1 MGADPATL
9 FLVSAG
15 ISATGSLVQMQ
26 QQRAA
31 AREMTQRYEQ
41 EKRVAYLE
49 GLQAENSRTDDMNRV
64 LANNRAV
71 RGASG
76 VGDSPSFDAIQRDI
90 RNITSKDLS
99 SIRLNAAKVQTS
111 YDRAIFNTKSQAY
124 YSTVGSIINAG
135 STIVNGWNYY
145 NYYKTPSV
153 SGLPRPGTGAS
164 GPPGRNYPI

>member
-31 AREMTQRYEQ
+31 AREMTRRYEQ
-41 EKRVAYLE
+41 EKRVAYIE

-76 VGDSPSFDAIQRDI
+76 VGDSPSFDAIQQDV
-90 RNITSKDLS
+90 RNVTAKDLS

-145 NYYKTPSV
+145 NYYKTPTKTE
-153 SGLPRPGTGAS
+153 PIKTDAA
-164 GPPGRNYPI
+164 GRILGGI

>member
-9 FLVSAG
+9 FLISAG

-26 QQRAA
+26 QQRSA
-31 AREMTQRYEQ
+31 AREMTRRYEQ

-49 GLQAENSRTDDMNRV
+49 GLQAENFRTNDMNRV

-76 VGDSPSFDAIQRDI
+76 VGDSPSFDAIQQDV
-90 RNITSKDLS
+90 RNVTAKDLS
-99 SIRLNAAKVQTS
+99 SIRLNAAKVETS

-145 NYYKTPSV
+145 NYYKTPST
-153 SGLPRPGTGAS
+153 SGLPKPGTGAS
-164 GPPGRNYPI
+164 GPPGRNYPV

>member
-31 AREMTQRYEQ
+31 AAEMTRRYEE

-49 GLQAENSRTDDMNRV
+49 GLQAENARTNDMNRV

-76 VGDSPSFDAIQRDI
+76 VGDSPSFDAIQQDV
-90 RNITSKDLS
+90 RNVTAKDLS

-145 NYYKTPSV
+145 NYYKTPST
-153 SGLPRPGTGAS
+153 SGLPKPGTGAS
-164 GPPGRNYPI
+164 GPPGRNYPV

>member
-26 QQRAA
+26 QQRSA
-31 AREMTQRYEQ
+31 AREMTRRYEQ

-49 GLQAENSRTDDMNRV
+49 GLQAENARTNDMNRV

-76 VGDSPSFDAIQRDI
+76 VGDSPSFDAIQQDV
-90 RNITSKDLS
+90 RNVTAKDLS

-145 NYYKTPSV
+145 NYYKTPSS
-153 SGLPRPGTGAS
+153 SGLPKPGTGAS
-164 GPPGRNYPI
+164 GPPGRNYPT

>member
-145 NYYKTPSV
+145 NYYKTPVKSQ
-153 SGLPRPGTGAS
+153 PIKTDAA
-164 GPPGRNYPI
+164 GRILGGI

>member
-9 FLVSAG
+9 FLISAG
-15 ISATGSLVQMQ
+15 ISATGSLVQIQ
-26 QQRAA
+26 QQRSA
-31 AREMTQRYEQ
+31 AREMTRRYEE
-41 EKRVAYLE
+41 EKRVAYVE
-49 GLQAENSRTDDMNRV
+49 GLQAENSRTNDMNRV

-76 VGDSPSFDAIQRDI
+76 VGDSPSFDAIQEDV
-90 RNITSKDLS
+90 RNVTAKDLS

-124 YSTVGSIINAG
+124 YSTIGSVINAG

-145 NYYKTPSV
+145 NYYKTPST
-153 SGLPRPGTGAS
+153 SGLPKPGTGAS
-164 GPPGRNYPI
+164 GPPGRNYPR

>member
-31 AREMTQRYEQ
+31 AAEMTRRYEE
-41 EKRVAYLE
+41 EKRVAYVE
-49 GLQAENSRTDDMNRV
+49 GLQAENARKEEMNLI

-76 VGDSPSFDAIQRDI
+76 VGDSPSFDAIQKDVI
-90 RNITSKDLS
+90 NVTNKDLS
-99 SIRLNAAKVQTS
+99 AIRLNAAKVQTS

-124 YSTVGSIINAG
+124 YSTIGSVINAG

-145 NYYKTPSV
+145 NYYKTPVKSKAPTTN
-153 SGLPRPGTGAS
+153 SGYQGVIQ
-164 GPPGRNYPI
+164 GR

>member
-9 FLVSAG
+9 FLISAG
-15 ISATGSLVQMQ
+15 ISATGSLVQIQ
-26 QQRAA
+26 QQRSA
-31 AREMTQRYEQ
+31 AREMTRRYEE
-41 EKRVAYLE
+41 EKRVAYVE
-49 GLQAENSRTDDMNRV
+49 GLQAENSRTNDMNRV

-76 VGDSPSFDAIQRDI
+76 VGDSPSFDAIQEDV
-90 RNITSKDLS
+90 RNVTAKDLS

-124 YSTVGSIINAG
+124 YSTIGSVINAG

-145 NYYKTPSV
+145 NYYKTPV
-153 SGLPRPGTGAS
+153 KTEPIKTDAA
-164 GPPGRNYPI
+164 GRILGGI

>member
-15 ISATGSLVQMQ
+15 ISATGSLVQIQ
-26 QQRAA
+26 QQRSA
-31 AREMTQRYEQ
+31 AREMTRRYEQ

-49 GLQAENSRTDDMNRV
+49 GLQAENARTNDMNRV

-76 VGDSPSFDAIQRDI
+76 VGDSPSFDAIQQDV
-90 RNITSKDLS
+90 RNVTAKDLS

-145 NYYKTPSV
+145 NYYKTPST
-153 SGLPRPGTGAS
+153 SGLPKPGTGAS
-164 GPPGRNYPI
+164 GPPGRNYPV

>member
-31 AREMTQRYEQ
+31 AREMTRRYEQ

-76 VGDSPSFDAIQRDI
+76 VGDSPSFDAIQQDV
-90 RNITSKDLS
+90 RNVTAKDLS

-145 NYYKTPSV
+145 NYYKTPTKTE
-153 SGLPRPGTGAS
+153 PIKTDAA
-164 GPPGRNYPI
+164 GRILGGI

>member
-31 AREMTQRYEQ
+31 AAEMTRRYEQ
-41 EKRVAYLE
+41 EKRVAYVE
-49 GLQAENSRTDDMNRV
+49 GLQAENARKEDMNRI

-76 VGDSPSFDAIQRDI
+76 VGDSPSFDAIQQDVI
-90 RNITSKDLS
+90 DVTNKDLS
-99 SIRLNAAKVQTS
+99 AIRLNAAKVQTS

-124 YSTVGSIINAG
+124 YSTIGSVINAG

-145 NYYKTPSV
+145 NYYKTPST
-153 SGLPRPGTGAS
+153 SGLPKPGTGAS
-164 GPPGRNYPI
+164 GPPGRNYPT

>member
-26 QQRAA
+26 QQRSA
-31 AREMTQRYEQ
+31 AREMTRRYEQ

-49 GLQAENSRTDDMNRV
+49 GLQAENARTNDMNRV

-76 VGDSPSFDAIQRDI
+76 VGDSPSFDAIQQDV
-90 RNITSKDLS
+90 RNVTAKDLS

-145 NYYKTPSV
+145 NYYKTPST
-153 SGLPRPGTGAS
+153 SGLPKPGTGAS
-164 GPPGRNYPI
+164 GPPGRNYPV

>member
-26 QQRAA
+26 QQRSAA
-31 AREMTQRYEQ
+31 AEMTRRYEE
-41 EKRVAYLE
+41 EKRVAYVE
-49 GLQAENSRTDDMNRV
+49 GLQAENNRTNEMNII

-76 VGDSPSFDAIQRDI
+76 VGDSPSFDAIQKDI
-90 RNITSKDLS
+90 VDTTAKDLA
-99 SIRLNAAKVQTS
+99 SIRLNANKINTS

-124 YSTVGSIINAG
+124 YSNVASVVNAG

-145 NYYKTPSV
+145 NYYKGTPK
-153 SGLPRPGTGAS
+153 A
-164 GPPGRNYPI
+164 

>member
-15 ISATGSLVQMQ
+15 ISATGSLVQIQ
-26 QQRAA
+26 QQRSA
-31 AREMTQRYEQ
+31 AREMTRRYEE
-41 EKRVAYLE
+41 EKRVAYVE
-49 GLQAENSRTDDMNRV
+49 GLQAENSRTNDMNRV
-64 LANNRAV
+64 LSNNRAV

-76 VGDSPSFDAIQRDI
+76 VGDSPSFDAIQQDV
-90 RNITSKDLS
+90 RNVTAKDLS

-124 YSTVGSIINAG
+124 YSTIGSVINAG

-145 NYYKTPSV
+145 NYYKTPST
-153 SGLPRPGTGAS
+153 SGLPKPGTGAS
-164 GPPGRNYPI
+164 GPPGRNYPR

>member
-1 MGADPATL
+1 MGADLATL

-31 AREMTQRYEQ
+31 AAEMTRRYEE
-41 EKRVAYLE
+41 EKRVAYVE
-49 GLQAENSRTDDMNRV
+49 GLQAENARKEEMNLI

-76 VGDSPSFDAIQRDI
+76 VGDSPSFDAIQQDVI
-90 RNITSKDLS
+90 NVTNKDLS
-99 SIRLNAAKVQTS
+99 AIRLNAAKVQTS

-124 YSTVGSIINAG
+124 YSTIGSVINAG

-145 NYYKTPSV
+145 NYYKKAPD
-153 SGLPRPGTGAS
+153 PIKKDAA
-164 GPPGRNYPI
+164 GRILGGI

>member
-31 AREMTQRYEQ
+31 AREMTRRYEQ

-76 VGDSPSFDAIQRDI
+76 VGDSPSFDAIQEDV
-90 RNITSKDLS
+90 RNVTAKDLS

-145 NYYKTPSV
+145 NYYKTPTKTE
-153 SGLPRPGTGAS
+153 PIKTDAA
-164 GPPGRNYPI
+164 GRILGGI

>member
-15 ISATGSLVQMQ
+15 ISATGSLVQIQ

-31 AREMTQRYEQ
+31 AAEMTRRYEQ
-41 EKRVAYLE
+41 EKRVAYVE
-49 GLQAENSRTDDMNRV
+49 GLQAENARKEEMNRI
-64 LANNRAV
+64 LSNNRAV

-76 VGDSPSFDAIQRDI
+76 VGDSPSFDAIQEDV
-90 RNITSKDLS
+90 RNVTNKDLS
-99 SIRLNAAKVQTS
+99 AIRLNAAKVQTS

-124 YSTVGSIINAG
+124 YSTVGSVINAG

-145 NYYKTPSV
+145 NYYKTPTKSKAPTTN
-153 SGLPRPGTGAS
+153 SGYQGVITGK
-164 GPPGRNYPI
+164 

>member
-15 ISATGSLVQMQ
+15 ISATGSLVQIQ
-26 QQRAA
+26 QQRSA
-31 AREMTQRYEQ
+31 AREMTRRYEE
-41 EKRVAYLE
+41 EKRVAYVE
-49 GLQAENSRTDDMNRV
+49 GLQAENSRTNDMNRV

-76 VGDSPSFDAIQRDI
+76 VGDSPSFDAIQEDV
-90 RNITSKDLS
+90 RNVTAKDLS

-124 YSTVGSIINAG
+124 YSTIGSVINAG

-145 NYYKTPSV
+145 NYYKTPST
-153 SGLPRPGTGAS
+153 SGLPKPGTGAS
-164 GPPGRNYPI
+164 GPPGRNYPR

>member
-31 AREMTQRYEQ
+31 AAEMTRRYEE
-41 EKRVAYLE
+41 EKRVAYVE
-49 GLQAENSRTDDMNRV
+49 GLQAENARKEDMNRI
-64 LANNRAV
+64 LSNNRAV

-76 VGDSPSFDAIQRDI
+76 VGDSPSFDAIQQDVI
-90 RNITSKDLS
+90 DVTNKDLS
-99 SIRLNAAKVQTS
+99 AIRLNAAKVQTS

-124 YSTVGSIINAG
+124 YSTIGSVINAG

-145 NYYKTPSV
+145 NYYKTPST
-153 SGLPRPGTGAS
+153 SGLPKPGTGAS
-164 GPPGRNYPI
+164 GPPGRNYPR

>member
-145 NYYKTPSV
+145 NYYKKAPD
-153 SGLPRPGTGAS
+153 PIKKDAA
-164 GPPGRNYPI
+164 GRILGGI

>member
-145 NYYKTPSV
+145 NYYKTPAK
-153 SGLPRPGTGAS
+153 PQPIKTDAA
-164 GPPGRNYPI
+164 GRILGGI

>member
-99 SIRLNAAKVQTS
+99 SIRLNALKVQTS

-145 NYYKTPSV
+145 NYYKTPVKSQ
-153 SGLPRPGTGAS
+153 PIKTDAA
-164 GPPGRNYPI
+164 GRILGGI